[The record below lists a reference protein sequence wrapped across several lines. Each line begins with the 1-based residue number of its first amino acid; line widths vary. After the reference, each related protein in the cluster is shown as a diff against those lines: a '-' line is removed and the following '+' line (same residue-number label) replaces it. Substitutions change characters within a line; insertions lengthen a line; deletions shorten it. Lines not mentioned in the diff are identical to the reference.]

1 MVLIMLSKVYNKKI
15 CLFAIMILLLWG
27 TVSGSASVSEFTDAV
42 YSQQERYVNQSVPS
56 ITPINKHF
64 PTQDYLCARYSSTQ
78 ETVSAARN
86 RSVKSLSSTARH
98 ITVGLLYSRFFV
110 TSFAVLGQLS
120 YQQIPA
126 FCPCSIIITNYIHQ
140 KDGRKSESLFTQP

>member
-1 MVLIMLSKVYNKKI
+1 MVFIMLSKDFNKKL
-15 CLFAIMILLLWG
+15 CLFSMMILLLWG
-27 TVSGSASVSEFTDAV
+27 TVSGAVSASEMTDTV
-42 YSQQERYVNQSVPS
+42 CSQQNSYVNHSVSS

-86 RSVKSLSSTARH
+86 RSVRSLARTARH
-98 ITVGLLYSRFFV
+98 MTVGLLYSGFFA

-120 YQQIPA
+120 YQHIPA
-126 FCPCSIIITNYIHQ
+126 FCPCGIIITNYIHQ
-140 KDGRKSESLFTQP
+140 KDGRKS